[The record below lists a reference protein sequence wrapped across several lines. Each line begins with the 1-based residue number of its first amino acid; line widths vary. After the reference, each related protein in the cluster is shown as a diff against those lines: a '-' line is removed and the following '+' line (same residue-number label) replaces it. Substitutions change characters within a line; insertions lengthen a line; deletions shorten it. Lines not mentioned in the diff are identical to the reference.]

1 MRAEEGD
8 ESIRDY
14 AHEADETQ
22 RRLEQPSLW
31 GRLRKKLGRLT
42 GSAPHP

>member
-14 AHEADETQ
+14 AQEARETQ
-22 RRLEQPSLW
+22 DRVARPSW
-31 GRLRKKLGRLT
+31 VSRLR
-42 GSAPHP
+42 SALSALRPRS

>member
-14 AHEADETQ
+14 AHEARVTRD
-22 RRLEQPSLW
+22 RVARPSW
-31 GRLRKKLGRLT
+31 PKRLRHALT
-42 GSAPHP
+42 SLRRRH

>member
-14 AHEADETQ
+14 AHEARVARD
-22 RRLEQPSLW
+22 RVARPSW
-31 GRLRKKLGRLT
+31 PTRLRHALT
-42 GSAPHP
+42 SLRRRH

>member
-14 AHEADETQ
+14 AHEARETRAHVD
-22 RRLEQPSLW
+22 RRSWPT
-31 GRLRKKLGRLT
+31 RLRHAL
-42 GSAPHP
+42 SALMRRR

>member
-14 AHEADETQ
+14 AHQARET
-22 RRLEQPSLW
+22 RERVGHPTWSA
-31 GRLRKKLGRLT
+31 RLRHAWNTFRRRR
-42 GSAPHP
+42 

>member
-14 AHEADETQ
+14 AEEAQQTKH
-22 RRLEQPSLW
+22 RLEQPSLW
-31 GRLRKKLGRLT
+31 QRLRKMAGRLT
-42 GSAPHP
+42 GSAPQQ

>member
-14 AHEADETQ
+14 AQEARET
-22 RRLEQPSLW
+22 RERVVGRSW
-31 GRLRKKLGRLT
+31 WTRLRNALNPFRRR
-42 GSAPHP
+42 H

>member
-14 AHEADETQ
+14 AAEAAETQ
-22 RRLEQPSLW
+22 ARVKPDAGGSGPAKLVNRLLGVFRR
-31 GRLRKKLGRLT
+31 K
-42 GSAPHP
+42 

>member
-14 AHEADETQ
+14 AQEARET
-22 RRLEQPSLW
+22 RDRVARPSWL
-31 GRLRKKLGRLT
+31 GRLRNALT
-42 GSAPHP
+42 GWRRRP

>member
-14 AHEADETQ
+14 AQEAQETHD
-22 RRLEQPSLW
+22 RVAPSSWRTRVRDL
-31 GRLRKKLGRLT
+31 LGRLT
-42 GSAPHP
+42 SAGRRS